1 MKKNIFYFLLT
12 LSILLYLN
20 SSSAY
25 CEDWNW
31 EKLDTQT
38 ALCVAELDK
47 LKAINGSDINI
58 NKDAQRVIEQFFGTE
73 PIFDITKDHSWWSNS
88 CSDFITRFHS
98 LTAKFFHFN
107 PPVPAEDVGPFLT
120 NTISSVMGTFCLGDY
135 GLVVQDSEESVF
147 GDSLEQ
153 LNCFRM
159 VDLLTTYNDIFD
171 LKNQDTFK
179 ALLGPTFTGQGV
191 PVSVYLSADNVQS
204 VLLEQSDNFFSGPM
218 YHSIESLKSSH
229 TCISREDA
237 EALNIHQNLSH

>member
-73 PIFDITKDHSWWSNS
+73 PIFDITKDHS
-88 CSDFITRFHS
+88 
-98 LTAKFFHFN
+98 
-107 PPVPAEDVGPFLT
+107 
-120 NTISSVMGTFCLGDY
+120 
-135 GLVVQDSEESVF
+135 
-147 GDSLEQ
+147 
-153 LNCFRM
+153 
-159 VDLLTTYNDIFD
+159 
-171 LKNQDTFK
+171 
-179 ALLGPTFTGQGV
+179 
-191 PVSVYLSADNVQS
+191 
-204 VLLEQSDNFFSGPM
+204 
-218 YHSIESLKSSH
+218 
-229 TCISREDA
+229 
-237 EALNIHQNLSH
+237 